1 MNKAIWK
8 HYTGITSHKFW
19 VMINIFK
26 ICWALIKRGLVHDF
40 SKYGDV
46 ERDGFAQFTPNL
58 KENEYLDN
66 GYNADMMNRDFQ
78 TALEHHYRKNS
89 HHPES
94 HKDGIKG
101 MTLLDQLEMLADWTA
116 SCRRQK
122 NGDLKSSINKNAD
135 RFEYGEF
142 YKKCLDNTAIECN
155 LFKFV
160 KRGRKMD

>member
-1 MNKAIWK
+1 M
-8 HYTGITSHKFW
+8 
-19 VMINIFK
+19 
-26 ICWALIKRGLVHDF
+26 ALLN
-40 SKYGDV
+40 SP
-46 ERDGFAQFTPNL
+46 PNL

-122 NGDLKSSINKNAD
+122 KW
-135 RFEYGEF
+135 RFEKF
-142 YKKCLDNTAIECN
+142 YQ
-155 LFKFV
+155 
-160 KRGRKMD
+160 